1 MLDLFSKLEADNLAL
16 IQECQE
22 VDRYLQGIC
31 FCNIQDVQWQAEAR
45 LAAGKAV
52 SIKTRSELNQQAEN
66 LEAEIRQLED
76 KISSEKREAA
86 KIEEVIENSGE
97 IDNGELHY

>member
-1 MLDLFSKLEADNLAL
+1 M
-16 IQECQE
+16 
-22 VDRYLQGIC
+22 
-31 FCNIQDVQWQAEAR
+31 QAEAR

-97 IDNGELHY
+97 VHHEQRK